1 MAKEKLY
8 EIEVFD
14 KDLQDNGKVI
24 LRPRG
29 RETAYAAS
37 PQELI
42 NLFQM
47 CDQHIK
53 ILREVQDESNSD
65 ESNLS
70 QDSQITNT
78 APNQLSNVNQ
88 VKVGSNTTRELMS
101 PSNIQMTDQNK
112 NSSIKTPTPVSVQES
127 PPKYYKL
134 GDIEIKNHNGV
145 IYQKQW
151 VKLTPYEASNFRV
164 INSKTNKIVPLTGK
178 SIEIKKWVM
187 VETSSGEYSVG
198 TEISND

>member
-1 MAKEKLY
+1 
-8 EIEVFD
+8 
-14 KDLQDNGKVI
+14 
-24 LRPRG
+24 
-29 RETAYAAS
+29 
-37 PQELI
+37 
-42 NLFQM
+42 M

-70 QDSQITNT
+70 QDNQITNT

-187 VETSSGEYSVG
+187 VETSSGEYSDG